1 MRYRTLV
8 AALST
13 FAAFS
18 AVAQPLDKR
27 QSMEPVGS
35 PFTYEALGATPSLRL
50 NRQPQRADAPAVAS
64 TESRAVTRAPS
75 KAPATEQTGAAT
87 AVESRNRPA
96 HDEKK

>member
-8 AALST
+8 AALSA

-50 NRQPQRADAPAVAS
+50 NRQPRADAPAVAS
-64 TESRAVTRAPS
+64 TEYRAGTRAPS
-75 KAPATEQTGAAT
+75 KAASAAQSGV
-87 AVESRNRPA
+87 AAAAEGRNRPP

>member
-27 QSMEPVGS
+27 LSMEPVGS

-50 NRQPQRADAPAVAS
+50 NRQPQRADAHAAAR
-64 TESRAVTRAPS
+64 TESRAVTRALS
-75 KAPATEQTGAAT
+75 KAPAAEQTGVAT
-87 AVESRNRPA
+87 AAEDRNRPA
-96 HDEKK
+96 HGDKK

>member
-1 MRYRTLV
+1 MRYRTLI

-50 NRQPQRADAPAVAS
+50 NRQPQRADAPAVAT
-64 TESRAVTRAPS
+64 TESRVGTRAPS
-75 KAPATEQTGAAT
+75 KAASAEQSGVAT
-87 AVESRNRPA
+87 AAEGRNRPA

>member
-8 AALST
+8 AALSA

-27 QSMEPVGS
+27 QSMEPV
-35 PFTYEALGATPSLRL
+35 
-50 NRQPQRADAPAVAS
+50 RQSIYIRKRWRNAIVASQERRRADAPAVAS
-64 TESRAVTRAPS
+64 TEYRAGTRAPS
-75 KAPATEQTGAAT
+75 KAASAAQSGV
-87 AVESRNRPA
+87 AAAAEGRNRPP